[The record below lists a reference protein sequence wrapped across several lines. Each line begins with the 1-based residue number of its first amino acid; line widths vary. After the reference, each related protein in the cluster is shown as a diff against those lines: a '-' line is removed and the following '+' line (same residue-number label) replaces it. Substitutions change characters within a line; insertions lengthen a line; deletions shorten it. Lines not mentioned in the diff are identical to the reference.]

1 MPTYT
6 YTCTEC
12 SDTFERVLRM
22 DDNKLPESEA
32 CLNCGKKSIKQIISG
47 SFRLTTPI
55 SLGRQKPP
63 SWFNERLREIKKT
76 HPKSDFNIRD

>member
-6 YTCTEC
+6 YKC
-12 SDTFERVLRM
+12 SACSTVFERILRM
-22 DDNKLPESEA
+22 ADNKLPETED
-32 CLNCGKKSIKQIISG
+32 CPECGSKTVKQIVAG

-63 SWFNERLREIKKT
+63 SWFNERLRQIKKD
-76 HPKSDFNIRD
+76 HPGSNMNIRD